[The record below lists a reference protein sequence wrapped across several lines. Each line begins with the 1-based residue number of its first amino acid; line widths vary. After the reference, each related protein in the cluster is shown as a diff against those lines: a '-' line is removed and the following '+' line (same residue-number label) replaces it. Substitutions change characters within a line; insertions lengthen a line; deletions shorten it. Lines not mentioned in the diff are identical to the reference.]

1 MFPAFPALATTMPPM
16 QTGLVEAPEG
26 ASVSRPKAPP
36 RLMLITSAASAV
48 SPSPFGSRAISIAMT
63 TFAVDVDAVPS
74 EAQPLK
80 ILIAYRDAA
89 GATPPGVV
97 PLSEDAAIP
106 AAVLALCV
114 QIGRAHV

>member
-1 MFPAFPALATTMPPM
+1 MFPAFPALATTMTPM
-16 QTGLVEAPEG
+16 ATALFEATEE

-36 RLMLITSAASAV
+36 RLMLMTSAASAV
-48 SPSPFGSRAISIAMT
+48 SPSPFGSRAISI
-63 TFAVDVDAVPS
+63 AVDVDAVPS

-80 ILIAYRDAA
+80 ILIAYRDAS